1 MIDIAT
7 LAIIVI
13 AVALLFDF
21 FNGFHDAANAVAT
34 IVVTRA
40 LTPLQAVGLAAL
52 ANFVGAFIFGV
63 SIAQTI
69 GKGII
74 DIHCVTVPLIL
85 AALIGA
91 IAWNILTWLW
101 GLPTSS
107 SHALIGG
114 LIGGASAAAGWKFVI
129 FGGVIKIFVFIFMA
143 PLFGMFGAMIFTTI
157 IIWTFRR
164 AQPGIANGI
173 FRRLQ
178 LISAAFYSLGHGTN
192 DAQKTMGIIA
202 MTLYS
207 AHLVNSFH
215 ISLWDNSRWI
225 ILSCH
230 AAIALGTAFGGWR
243 IVRTMGTRITK
254 IRSMEGFC
262 AESASALVLLGTAHF
277 GIPVSTTHVIAGA
290 IFGVGS
296 VEGVGKV
303 RWGTARKIIWAW
315 LLTIPA
321 TALFSWVAYNLI
333 SLLAH
338 AGLFNF

>member
-1 MIDIAT
+1 MIDLAT
-7 LAIIVI
+7 LAVIVI

-21 FNGFHDAANAVAT
+21 FNGFHDAANAIAT

-52 ANFVGAFIFGV
+52 ANFIGAFIFGV
-63 SIAQTI
+63 SIAQTV

-74 DIHCVTVPLIL
+74 DIHCVTVPLVL

-91 IAWNILTWLW
+91 IVWNIITWLW

-114 LIGGASAAAGWKFVI
+114 LIGSALASAGWKSVMFS
-129 FGGVIKIFVFIFMA
+129 GVIKIFLFIFIA
-143 PLFGMFGAMIFTTI
+143 PLLGMLGAMIFTTL
-157 IIWTFRR
+157 IIWIFRR

-178 LISAAFYSLGHGTN
+178 LVSATFYSLGHGTN

-207 AHLVNSFH
+207 AHLVSSFH
-215 ISLWDNSRWI
+215 VSLWI

-243 IVRTMGTRITK
+243 IVRTMGTHITK

-277 GIPVSTTHVIAGA
+277 GIPVSTTHVIAGS

-296 VEGVGKV
+296 VENVGKV

-315 LLTIPA
+315 MLTIPA
-321 TALFSWVAYNLI
+321 TAFCSWVAYNLI
-333 SLLAH
+333 SLLKHIGA
-338 AGLFNF
+338 FSF

>member
-1 MIDIAT
+1 MIDIAH

-13 AVALLFDF
+13 AAALLFDF
-21 FNGFHDAANAVAT
+21 LNGFHDAANAVAT

-40 LTPLQAVGLAAL
+40 LTPLQAVILAAI
-52 ANFVGAFIFGV
+52 ANFIGAFVFGV
-63 SIAQTI
+63 AIANTV

-74 DIHCVTVPLIL
+74 DIQYITVPLIL

-91 IAWNILTWLW
+91 VIWNILTWIW

-114 LIGGASAAAGWKFVI
+114 LIGSAIAAAGWKSVI
-129 FGGVIKIFVFIFMA
+129 FGGVIKIFVFIFVA
-143 PLFGMFGAMIFTTI
+143 PLLGMLGAMIFTTI
-157 IIWTFRR
+157 IIWLFRR

-178 LISAAFYSLGHGTN
+178 LLSAAFYSLGHGTN
-192 DAQKTMGIIA
+192 DAQKTMGVIA
-202 MTLYS
+202 LTLYS
-207 AHLVNSFH
+207 AHMADSFH
-215 ISLWDNSRWI
+215 VASWI
-225 ILSCH
+225 ILSCQ

-277 GIPVSTTHVIAGA
+277 GIPVSTTHVISGG

-296 VEGVGKV
+296 VENVGKV

-315 LLTIPA
+315 ILTIPS
-321 TALFSWVAYNLI
+321 TAFCSWAAYHLL
-333 SLLAH
+333 SLLRYI
-338 AGLFNF
+338 GVFNF

>member
-1 MIDIAT
+1 MIDLAT

-13 AVALLFDF
+13 AVALVLDF
-21 FNGFHDAANAVAT
+21 FNGVHDAANAIAT
-34 IVVTRA
+34 IVVKRA
-40 LTPLQAVGLAAL
+40 LTPLQAVILGAI
-52 ANFVGAFIFGV
+52 ANFIGAFIFGV
-63 SIAQTI
+63 SIAQNI
-69 GKGII
+69 GKGIN
-74 DIHCVTVPLIL
+74 DINCVTVPLIL

-114 LIGGASAAAGWKFVI
+114 LIGSAIAAAGWKSVI
-129 FGGVIKIFVFIFMA
+129 FGGVIKIFAFIFIA
-143 PLFGMFGAMIFTTI
+143 PLLGMLGAMIFTTL
-157 IIWTFRR
+157 IIWIFRR

-173 FRRLQ
+173 FSRLQ

-192 DAQKTMGIIA
+192 DAQKTMGIIV
-202 MTLYS
+202 MTLY
-207 AHLVNSFH
+207 AANLTDSFH
-215 ISLWDNSRWI
+215 VSLWI

-243 IVRTMGTRITK
+243 IVRTMGTGITK

-277 GIPVSTTHVIAGA
+277 GIPVSTTHVIAGG

-315 LLTIPA
+315 LFTIPA
-321 TALFSWVAYNLI
+321 TAFCGWAAYNLVA
-333 SLLAH
+333 LLKHIGA
-338 AGLFNF
+338 FSF

>member
-1 MIDIAT
+1 MIDIVH
-7 LAIIVI
+7 LAVIVI

-21 FNGFHDAANAVAT
+21 LNGFHDAANAVAT

-40 LTPLQAVGLAAL
+40 LTPLQAVIMAAI
-52 ANFVGAFIFGV
+52 ANFIGAFVFGV
-63 SIAQTI
+63 AIANTV

-74 DIHCVTVPLIL
+74 DIHYITVPLIL
-85 AALIGA
+85 AALVGA
-91 IAWNILTWLW
+91 VVWNILTWIW

-114 LIGGASAAAGWKFVI
+114 LIGSAIAAAGWKSVI
-129 FGGVIKIFVFIFMA
+129 LGGVIKIFLFIFIA
-143 PLFGMFGAMIFTTI
+143 PLLGMLGAMIFTTI
-157 IIWTFRR
+157 IIWLFRR

-192 DAQKTMGIIA
+192 DAQKTMGVIA
-202 MTLYS
+202 LTLYS
-207 AHLVNSFH
+207 AHMVNSFH
-215 ISLWDNSRWI
+215 VSSWI
-225 ILSCH
+225 ILSCQ

-277 GIPVSTTHVIAGA
+277 GIPVSTTHVISGG

-315 LLTIPA
+315 ILTIPA
-321 TALFSWVAYNLI
+321 TALCSWAVYHLL
-333 SLLAH
+333 SLLKHIGA
-338 AGLFNF
+338 FNF

>member
-1 MIDIAT
+1 MIDLAH

-13 AVALLFDF
+13 VVALLFDF
-21 FNGFHDAANAVAT
+21 LNGFHDAANAIAT
-34 IVVTRA
+34 IVITRT
-40 LTPLQAVGLAAL
+40 LTPLQAVIMAAIF
-52 ANFVGAFIFGV
+52 NFIGAFVFGV
-63 SIAQTI
+63 AIANTI

-91 IAWNILTWLW
+91 IVWNILTWLL

-114 LIGGASAAAGWKFVI
+114 LIGSAIAAAGWKSVI
-129 FGGVIKIFVFIFMA
+129 FGGVIKIFMFIFFA
-143 PLFGMFGAMIFTTI
+143 PLLGMLGAMIFTTI
-157 IIWTFRR
+157 IIWLFRR

-192 DAQKTMGIIA
+192 DAQKTMGVIA
-202 MTLYS
+202 LTLYS
-207 AHLVNSFH
+207 AHLTTSFH
-215 ISLWDNSRWI
+215 VSTWV
-225 ILSCH
+225 ILSCQ

-254 IRSMEGFC
+254 IRAMEGFC

-277 GIPVSTTHVIAGA
+277 GIPVSTTHVIAGG

-321 TALFSWVAYNLI
+321 TALCSWAAYNLI
-333 SLLAH
+333 SLLAR
-338 AGLFNF
+338 AGLFSF

>member
-1 MIDIAT
+1 MIDLVH
-7 LAIIVI
+7 LAVIVI

-21 FNGFHDAANAVAT
+21 FNGFHDAANAIAT

-40 LTPLQAVGLAAL
+40 LTPLQAVGLAAM

-74 DIHCVTVPLIL
+74 TLESVTVPLVL
-85 AALIGA
+85 AALVGA
-91 IAWNILTWLW
+91 IIWNILTWLW

-114 LIGGASAAAGWKFVI
+114 LIGSAIAAAGWQSVLL
-129 FGGVIKIFVFIFMA
+129 GGVTKIFAFIFVA
-143 PLFGMFGAMIFTTI
+143 PLLGMAGAMVFTTLI
-157 IIWTFRR
+157 FWIFRR
-164 AQPGIANGI
+164 VQPGVANAL

-178 LISAAFYSLGHGTN
+178 LISATFYSLGHGTN
-192 DAQKTMGIIA
+192 DAQKTMGIIV
-202 MTLYS
+202 MTMYAANLTQ
-207 AHLVNSFH
+207 SFH
-215 ISLWDNSRWI
+215 VSLWV

-262 AESASALVLLGTAHF
+262 AESASALVLLGTAHL
-277 GIPVSTTHVIAGA
+277 GIPVSTTHVISGG
-290 IFGVGS
+290 IFGVGA
-296 VEGVGKV
+296 VEGAGKV

-315 LLTIPA
+315 MLTIPA
-321 TALFSWVAYNLI
+321 TAFFSWVTYGLI
-333 SLLAH
+333 MLLKR
-338 AGLFNF
+338 AGAFSF

>member
-1 MIDIAT
+1 MIDVAH

-21 FNGFHDAANAVAT
+21 LNGFHDAANAVAT

-40 LTPLQAVGLAAL
+40 LTPLQAVILAAI
-52 ANFVGAFIFGV
+52 ANFIGAFVFGV
-63 SIAQTI
+63 AIANTI

-74 DIHCVTVPLIL
+74 DINCITVPLIL
-85 AALIGA
+85 AALVGA
-91 IAWNILTWLW
+91 VIWNILTWIW

-114 LIGGASAAAGWKFVI
+114 LIGSALAAAGWKSVMFV
-129 FGGVIKIFVFIFMA
+129 GVLKIFLFIFIA
-143 PLFGMFGAMIFTTI
+143 PLLGMFGAMIFTTI
-157 IIWTFRR
+157 IIWLFRR
-164 AQPGIANGI
+164 AQPAVANGI

-178 LISAAFYSLGHGTN
+178 LISATFYSLGHGTN
-192 DAQKTMGIIA
+192 DAQKTMGVIA
-202 MTLYS
+202 LTLYS
-207 AHLVNSFH
+207 ANMTESFH
-215 ISLWDNSRWI
+215 VAPWI
-225 ILSCH
+225 ILSCQ

-277 GIPVSTTHVIAGA
+277 GIPVSTTHVISGG
-290 IFGVGS
+290 ILGVGA
-296 VEGVGKV
+296 VENVGKV

-315 LLTIPA
+315 ILTIPA
-321 TALFSWVAYNLI
+321 TAFCGAMTYFLLA
-333 SLLAH
+333 LLAH
-338 AGLFNF
+338 FGVFSL

>member
-1 MIDIAT
+1 MID
-7 LAIIVI
+7 LAHLAVI
-13 AVALLFDF
+13 AIVFALLFDF
-21 FNGFHDAANAVAT
+21 LNGFHDAANAVAT

-40 LTPLQAVGLAAL
+40 LTPLQAVMLAAA
-52 ANFVGAFIFGV
+52 ANFVGAFVFGV
-63 SIAQTI
+63 AIANTV

-74 DIHCVTVPLIL
+74 DINCITVPLIL

-91 IAWNILTWLW
+91 IIWNIITWIW

-114 LIGGASAAAGWKFVI
+114 LIGSAMAAAGWKSVL
-129 FGGVIKIFVFIFMA
+129 FGGVIKIFLFIFIA
-143 PLFGMFGAMIFTTI
+143 PLLGMLGAMIFTTI
-157 IIWTFRR
+157 IIWMFRR
-164 AQPGIANGI
+164 AQPAYANML

-178 LISAAFYSLGHGTN
+178 LVSATLYSLGHGTN

-202 MTLYS
+202 LILYS
-207 AHLVNSFH
+207 AHITTSFH
-215 ISLWDNSRWI
+215 VAPWV
-225 ILSCH
+225 ILSCQ

-277 GIPVSTTHVIAGA
+277 GIPVSTTHVISGS

-296 VEGVGKV
+296 VENVGKV
-303 RWGTARKIIWAW
+303 RWGTARKIVWAW
-315 LLTIPA
+315 ILTIPA
-321 TALFSWVAYNLI
+321 TAFCGAVTYF
-333 SLLAH
+333 LLALL
-338 AGLFNF
+338 ARLGVFSL

>member
-1 MIDIAT
+1 MIDLAH

-13 AVALLFDF
+13 AVALVFDF

-34 IVVTRA
+34 VVVTRT
-40 LTPLQAVGLAAL
+40 LTPLQAVIMAAI
-52 ANFVGAFIFGV
+52 ANFIGAFIFGV

-74 DIHCVTVPLIL
+74 DINCVTVPLIL
-85 AALIGA
+85 TALIGA
-91 IAWNILTWLW
+91 IVWNIITWLW

-114 LIGGASAAAGWKFVI
+114 LIGSAIAAAGWKSVM
-129 FGGVIKIFVFIFMA
+129 FGGVIKIFVFIFVA
-143 PLFGMFGAMIFTTI
+143 PLLGMAGAMIFTTI
-157 IIWTFRR
+157 IIWLFRR
-164 AQPGIANGI
+164 AQPGAANGI

-192 DAQKTMGIIA
+192 DAQKTMGIIV
-202 MTLYS
+202 MTLYA

-215 ISLWDNSRWI
+215 VSLWI

-277 GIPVSTTHVIAGA
+277 GIPVSTTHVISGS

-296 VEGVGKV
+296 VENVGKV
-303 RWGTARKIIWAW
+303 RWGTARKIVWAW
-315 LLTIPA
+315 ILTIPA
-321 TALFSWVAYNLI
+321 TACCGAITYFLLA
-333 SLLAH
+333 LLAH
-338 AGLFNF
+338 FGVLSL